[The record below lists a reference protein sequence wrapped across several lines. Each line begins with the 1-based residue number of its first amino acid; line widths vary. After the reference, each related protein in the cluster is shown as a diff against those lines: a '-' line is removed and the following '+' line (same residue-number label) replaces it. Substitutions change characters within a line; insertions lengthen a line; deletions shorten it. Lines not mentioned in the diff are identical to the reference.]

1 MEEFRTKINMYEFK
15 IIEAPI
21 KELIPKAKLKDITIR
36 VPINRDFQKFKKPG
50 LKINPL
56 SLSKIEQSSKSN
68 SLSKVVPDRI
78 SSAKNINHSNN
89 ISLDYSPKI
98 EKDKSLKSSNSNK
111 LLPINGFK
119 LKKEMRLNTALPN
132 IKVHKRLVSN
142 IPLPKDR
149 SANEPNFL
157 EFTFKPK
164 EEAIS
169 DVSNSNNNT
178 ITNTSCSLNTNK
190 NNYTTKPHITT
201 SIDKNRS
208 SSKKSHI
215 RSFDM
220 STINQDKPMESIK
233 MALKPRLQLN
243 KNIKMKLANL
253 KNVKHLKLDIS
264 SGNTNKSES
273 KITAEEPINKSV
285 IPPLNNILSLIKYK
299 TDDNIVNN
307 LNLPKP
313 PRINKNRFL
322 SIKQSTGSELS
333 NHNENTTM
341 FTEINRVEN
350 KSYFSSGPDS
360 KRVAT
365 PKIMKNH
372 PSMKAFFN

>member
-21 KELIPKAKLKDITIR
+21 KESIPKAKLKDVTIR
-36 VPINRDFQKFKKPG
+36 VPINRDLPKLKKPG

-56 SLSKIEQSSKSN
+56 SLSKIEHSSKSN
-68 SLSKVVPDRI
+68 SLSKVAPDRI
-78 SSAKNINHSNN
+78 SSAKHINHSNN

-98 EKDKSLKSSNSNK
+98 DKEKTLKSSNSNK

-119 LKKEMRLNTALPN
+119 VKRDLRLNTALPN
-132 IKVHKRLVSN
+132 IKVHKHLLSN

-149 SANEPNFL
+149 SSNEPNFL

-164 EEAIS
+164 EEEVIS
-169 DVSNSNNNT
+169 DVLNIDTNTNIGYNSNKNIT
-178 ITNTSCSLNTNK
+178 IAEK
-190 NNYTTKPHITT
+190 NNR
-201 SIDKNRS
+201 NG
-208 SSKKSHI
+208 SKKAHI

-220 STINQDKPMESIK
+220 SSINGDNPITNSVK
-233 MALKPRLQLN
+233 MSLKPKLQLN
-243 KNIKMKLANL
+243 KNIKMKLVNL
-253 KNVKHLKLDIS
+253 KNIKHLKLDLS
-264 SGNTNKSES
+264 TNNAYKSEV
-273 KITAEEPINKSV
+273 KVAPEELINKSIV
-285 IPPLNNILSLIKYK
+285 PPLNNILSLIKYK

-307 LNLPKP
+307 VNLPKP
-313 PRINKNRFL
+313 PKIKKNGFL

-372 PSMKAFFN
+372 PSLKAFFS